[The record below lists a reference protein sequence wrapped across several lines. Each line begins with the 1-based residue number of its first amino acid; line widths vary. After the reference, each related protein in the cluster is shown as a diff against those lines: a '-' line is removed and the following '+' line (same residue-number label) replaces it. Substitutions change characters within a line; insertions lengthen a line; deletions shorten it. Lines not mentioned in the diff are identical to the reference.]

1 MFSLPFFQSCI
12 LLFVLFLAAAADL
25 TSHRIPNQVLLAGG
39 VGILL
44 CRLLAETVPAG
55 MLPALSAVQPAVSG
69 ISGADQ
75 TQMEIAGEAS
85 EAVLHTVRIIWPFLA
100 AALAVFL
107 FWPFYRRGMIGGGD
121 VKLIAL
127 MLFAAPSAQGLRM
140 LFYMFL
146 SAAIVSV
153 WRLSRR
159 GRWRVRFLYLRKYLQ
174 VLVPAKCGQPYF
186 DSRREGYEMTVPLG
200 ACAFAGVLAEL
211 LLCSM
216 TSSGGG

>member
-25 TSHRIPNQVLLAGG
+25 SSHRIPNQVLLAGG

-55 MLPALSAVQPAVSG
+55 MLSAMPAVQPAVSG
-69 ISGADQ
+69 MSGAVQ
-75 TQMEIAGEAS
+75 TQMEMAGEAS
-85 EAVLHTVRIIWPFLA
+85 EAVLRIVRIIWPFLA

-107 FWPFYRRGMIGGGD
+107 FWPFYRCGMIGGGD

-127 MLFAAPSAQGLRM
+127 ILFAAPSAQGLRM

-159 GRWRVRFLYLRKYLQ
+159 GRWKVRFRYLRNYLQ
-174 VLVPAKCGQPYF
+174 ALAPAKCGQPYF
-186 DSRREGYEMTVPLG
+186 DSSKEGYEMTVPLG
-200 ACAFAGVLAEL
+200 ACAFTGALAEL
-211 LLCSM
+211 LLCSV
-216 TSSGGG
+216 TIYGRG